1 MYVTLTLYWK
11 SESLLILNLKYKY
24 KPFSNFV
31 PLDVH
36 LIPCIIVSHAPVV
49 HNSCDRLISFKL
61 LFRITQSYDISFEC
75 IVHMYISIKQH
86 QVQNIPKY
94 HTQFDISNQQTTYY
108 IRKPIPDIKS

>member
-1 MYVTLTLYWK
+1 MYWK
-11 SESLLILNLKYKY
+11 SESLLILNLESKY
-24 KPFSNFV
+24 KPLPNFV

-36 LIPCIIVSHAPVV
+36 LIPCIIASHAPVV
-49 HNSCDRLISFKL
+49 HNSCDQSISFKL
-61 LFRITQSYDISFEC
+61 LFRITQLYDISFEC